1 MVCNG
6 NPKNLKSTDC
16 HCKPLTRKD
25 QNPKLEAKKAEL
37 NSNLKVLNPLFKP
50 PLTSQKI
57 MIRTLKKKTL
67 ILHIIRI
74 DQC

>member
-37 NSNLKVLNPLFKP
+37 NSNLKV
-50 PLTSQKI
+50 
-57 MIRTLKKKTL
+57 
-67 ILHIIRI
+67 
-74 DQC
+74 